1 MRRFNYELKIIEN
14 EAKKI
19 SYQEMS
25 NIFHYVKSIYG
36 NTVPTNNDLQGAA
49 RALIRLQVMY
59 RYRYMSINILVIILK
74 CFDIEK
80 FRLRTFK
87 LFFRFNVSEFA
98 VGNIMGLQTGAK
110 LVAQDVFFFGRFA
123 FAQNKPELALGW
135 LKEAVRQLE
144 EREEKE
150 LEETEVSRIT
160 NLYHV

>member
-59 RYRYMSINILVIILK
+59 RYRYMSINIMVNKK
-74 CFDIEK
+74 CLGIEG
-80 FRLRTFK
+80 F
-87 LFFRFNVSEFA
+87 
-98 VGNIMGLQTGAK
+98 
-110 LVAQDVFFFGRFA
+110 VFEHL
-123 FAQNKPELALGW
+123 NCVLD
-135 LKEAVRQLE
+135 
-144 EREEKE
+144 
-150 LEETEVSRIT
+150 SM
-160 NLYHV
+160 

>member
-59 RYRYMSINILVIILK
+59 RYRYMSMNIMVNLLNQIKLLGV
-74 CFDIEK
+74 ET
-80 FRLRTFK
+80 FRLRKFE
-87 LFFRFNVSEFA
+87 LFLDS
-98 VGNIMGLQTGAK
+98 M
-110 LVAQDVFFFGRFA
+110 
-123 FAQNKPELALGW
+123 
-135 LKEAVRQLE
+135 
-144 EREEKE
+144 
-150 LEETEVSRIT
+150 
-160 NLYHV
+160 

>member
-59 RYRYMSINILVIILK
+59 RYRYMSINDMVIILK
-74 CFDIEK
+74 QIKCFSIEK
-80 FRLRTFK
+80 IRLRTFE
-87 LFFRFNVSEFA
+87 LFLDS
-98 VGNIMGLQTGAK
+98 M
-110 LVAQDVFFFGRFA
+110 
-123 FAQNKPELALGW
+123 
-135 LKEAVRQLE
+135 
-144 EREEKE
+144 
-150 LEETEVSRIT
+150 
-160 NLYHV
+160 

>member
-59 RYRYMSINILVIILK
+59 RYRYMSMNIMVNCLG
-74 CFDIEK
+74 IEK
-80 FRLRTFK
+80 FRLRTFE

-98 VGNIMGLQTGAK
+98 VGNIMGLQTGAT
-110 LVAQDVFFFGRFA
+110 LVAQDCFFFGRFA
-123 FAQNKPELALGW
+123 FAQNKPELAIGW

-144 EREEKE
+144 EREEKD
-150 LEETEVSRIT
+150 LEETEVSKI
-160 NLYHV
+160 

>member
-59 RYRYMSINILVIILK
+59 RYRYMSINIMVNILK
-74 CFDIEK
+74 QK
-80 FRLRTFK
+80 
-87 LFFRFNVSEFA
+87 NVSELKNF
-98 VGNIMGLQTGAK
+98 
-110 LVAQDVFFFGRFA
+110 VFEHLHFF
-123 FAQNKPELALGW
+123 LD
-135 LKEAVRQLE
+135 
-144 EREEKE
+144 
-150 LEETEVSRIT
+150 SM
-160 NLYHV
+160 

>member
-59 RYRYMSINILVIILK
+59 RYRYMSIYHGKYLETN
-74 CFDIEK
+74 
-80 FRLRTFK
+80 
-87 LFFRFNVSEFA
+87 NVSSLKNF
-98 VGNIMGLQTGAK
+98 
-110 LVAQDVFFFGRFA
+110 VFKHLNCF
-123 FAQNKPELALGW
+123 LD
-135 LKEAVRQLE
+135 
-144 EREEKE
+144 
-150 LEETEVSRIT
+150 SM
-160 NLYHV
+160 

>member
-59 RYRYMSINILVIILK
+59 RYRYISINIMVNVK
-74 CFDIEK
+74 CLGIEE
-80 FRLRTFK
+80 FRFRTFE
-87 LFFRFNVSEFA
+87 LFFQ
-98 VGNIMGLQTGAK
+98 IQCK
-110 LVAQDVFFFGRFA
+110 
-123 FAQNKPELALGW
+123 
-135 LKEAVRQLE
+135 
-144 EREEKE
+144 
-150 LEETEVSRIT
+150 
-160 NLYHV
+160 